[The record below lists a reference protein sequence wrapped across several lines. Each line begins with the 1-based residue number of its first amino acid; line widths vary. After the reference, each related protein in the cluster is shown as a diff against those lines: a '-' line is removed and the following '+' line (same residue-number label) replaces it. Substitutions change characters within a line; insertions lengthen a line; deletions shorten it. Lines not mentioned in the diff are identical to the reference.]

1 MQKPLQNQ
9 QHGYW
14 CGEFGGDSGKF
25 TADAQEF
32 ARGRNIT
39 LVDGERLHAMLQAA
53 GAGRKAGAGPASA
66 ATLVAPACPVCG
78 AAMVKRVA
86 KRGSNAGNAFNG
98 CSTFPKCRGIVKV

>member
-1 MQKPLQNQ
+1 MASK
-9 QHGYW
+9 GAA
-14 CGEFGGDSGKF
+14 GGFVVTSGKF

-53 GAGRKAGAGPASA
+53 KARRKAGAGSA
-66 ATLVAPACPVCG
+66 GAPTAAAPMVVPACPVCG

-86 KRGSNAGNAFNG
+86 KSGSNAGNAFYG
-98 CSTFPKCRGIVKV
+98 CSTFPKCRGVVNI